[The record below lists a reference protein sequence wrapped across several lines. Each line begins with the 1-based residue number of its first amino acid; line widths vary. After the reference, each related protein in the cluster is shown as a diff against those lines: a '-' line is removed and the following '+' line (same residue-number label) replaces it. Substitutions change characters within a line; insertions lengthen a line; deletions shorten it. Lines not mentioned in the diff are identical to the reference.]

1 MSMSIPGHSVLARV
15 ICFGLLTAALL
26 PMKSSLSA
34 ADEKPKDPVKEAT
47 EQAPI
52 GNKDETKHAANR
64 LAKESSP
71 YLLMHAHNPV
81 DWYAWGPEAFEKA
94 RSEKKPIFLSIGY
107 SSCYWCHV
115 MERQTFT
122 NQKVA
127 DYLNQHFVSIKVD
140 REERPDVDDIYMTSL
155 IVYQQAAGRNG
166 GGGWPLSM
174 FLTSDG
180 QPIAGAT
187 YLPPE
192 DTEDGRTGF
201 LTAAE
206 RIHDLW
212 TNNRE
217 AVDGTSEMLARE
229 VRRLSGP
236 ALLGESRPLTAD
248 LLTAISDDIEKRYDA
263 THGGV
268 DFNPRSPNGPRFPNV
283 PRLQF
288 LLNLY
293 EQNGDKELLKIVDHS
308 LTAMAHGGIRDHLGG
323 GFHRYSTDRQ
333 WMVPHF
339 EKMLYDQAQLLEVYS
354 HAARLTGSP
363 LYHQVANELVTFLA
377 DVMTVPGG
385 GFCSALDA
393 ETNAIEGEY
402 YVWTR
407 EQVQS
412 ALTPEETTLFIEAYG
427 FAMPQDF
434 EHGRVLFMPVSVAE
448 LAKNRSTEE
457 NSMRE
462 VLKVIGHKL
471 LAIRDQRERPF
482 LDDKVLT
489 EWNAQMIQALAVH
502 GRMPHK
508 EASLKLAVDAADFLL
523 ANLRSADGK
532 LLRSWRKGVAGGP
545 AYLDDYASLV
555 SALLALHESTN
566 DAKWLDLAV
575 ELNTQQMAMF
585 FDDAQSAF
593 YFTSH
598 DHEKLLAR
606 SSSPYDSISP
616 SGNSMAVRNMLKIAT
631 LKSDAGLRE
640 KAEKILARFSGTMES
655 SPSACAGLGMALQ
668 DLLKQQEAEPAKA
681 AIRLPGHVLNA
692 KYVLASLSAAGDE
705 SKSDEAVQKDAVVDE
720 QSAFK
725 PVLPDPASTP
735 FKRNYDERPVKA
747 KIYPYFDKLPKG
759 GKCPVA
765 IELTIAKDWHINA
778 NPANPDFLIPTEV
791 TIKSGQKVKMTKV
804 KYPKHELL
812 QMEGQDEPSHVY
824 GKTVIVYALLEVDAE
839 ETADKAELEVEIKFQ
854 ACNEKTC
861 EPPDMI
867 KLKGKLTLAA
877 SADELKR
884 VNESKFPKDGEE
896 TKDDEENN
904 EKSSDKEEEPKK

>member
-1 MSMSIPGHSVLARV
+1 MSNPFPWTANSATFDAIRVTLGAVILSLFSSTLLAED
-15 ICFGLLTAALL
+15 GTKTAKPAE
-26 PMKSSLSA
+26 PSA
-34 ADEKPKDPVKEAT
+34 VTPQT
-47 EQAPI
+47 EQP
-52 GNKDETKHAANR
+52 TNR

-94 RSEKKPIFLSIGY
+94 RAENKPIFLSIGY

-115 MERQTFT
+115 MERQTFS

-127 DYLNQHFVSIKVD
+127 NYLNQHFVSIKVD

-212 TNNRE
+212 TNDKE
-217 AVDGTSEMLARE
+217 AVDSTSEMLARE

-236 ALLGESRPLTAD
+236 AVLGESKPLTAD
-248 LLTAISDDIEKRYDA
+248 LLTTISDDIEKRYDA
-263 THGGV
+263 TYGGV

-308 LTAMAHGGIRDHLGG
+308 LTAMAQGGIRDHLGG

-354 HAARLTGSP
+354 HAARLTDNP

-377 DVMTVPGG
+377 DVMTLPGG

-407 EQVQS
+407 EQLQ
-412 ALTPEETTLFIEAYG
+412 APLTPEEAALFVEAYG

-434 EHGRVLFMPVSVAE
+434 EHGRVLFMPISVAE
-448 LAKNRSTEE
+448 LAKNRSTDES
-457 NSMRE
+457 SMRE
-462 VLKVIGHKL
+462 SLKEIGQKL
-471 LAIRDQRERPF
+471 LAMRDQRERPF

-502 GRMPHK
+502 GRLPGN
-508 EASLKLAVDAADFLL
+508 EASSKLAANAADFLL
-523 ANLRSADGK
+523 ANLRSADGR
-532 LLRSWRKGVAGGP
+532 LLRSWRNGVAGGP

-566 DAKWLDLAV
+566 DDKWLRAAD
-575 ELNTQQMAMF
+575 ELNQQQLAMF
-585 FDDAQSAF
+585 YDDAQSMF
-593 YFTSH
+593 FFTSH

-606 SSSPYDSISP
+606 SSSPYDSVTP
-616 SGNSMAVRNMLKIAT
+616 SGNSVAVRNLLKLAS
-631 LKSDAGLRE
+631 LKSDASLRD
-640 KAEKILARFSGTMES
+640 KAEKILSRFSGMMES

-668 DLLKQQEAEPAKA
+668 DYLRSQPNDRASILRPVRQYILTSQEPTDEKTAEA
-681 AIRLPGHVLNA
+681 AAEGPQ
-692 KYVLASLSAAGDE
+692 E
-705 SKSDEAVQKDAVVDE
+705 T
-720 QSAFK
+720 FK
-725 PVLPDPASTP
+725 PVMPDPSVKTP
-735 FKRNYDERPVKA
+735 FKRNYEDRPVKA
-747 KIYPYFDKLPKG
+747 KIFPYYNKLPRG
-759 GKCPVA
+759 GQCPVA
-765 IELTIAKDWHINA
+765 IELTIAKEWHINA

-791 TIKSGQKVKMTKV
+791 KIKSGQKVKMTKI

-812 QMEGQDEPSHVY
+812 NVEGQDEPSHVY
-824 GKTVIVYALLEVDAE
+824 GNTVIIYALLEIDAE
-839 ETADKAELEVEIKFQ
+839 EKADKAELEVEIKFQ

-861 EPPDMI
+861 EPPDAI
-867 KLKGKLTLAA
+867 KLKGTLPV
-877 SADELKR
+877 ADPNDDIKQ
-884 VNESKFPKDGEE
+884 VNESKFPKEGKE
-896 TKDDEENN
+896 TKDDEEKK
-904 EKSSDKEEEPKK
+904 EESSDNEDVPNK